1 MVLYSAD
8 IAAGTLDVKDIW
20 NAIAAVHK
28 RFAADLGSLAIPP
41 AIQDQVIKQ
50 VEASRQSWVRTSG
63 LSFERFIMNT
73 VNAAAKITAL
83 GVRLVTPSDLK
94 KLLDANGLHNDPG
107 DLLWVGA
114 LDESF
119 DLYVVQNAFGR
130 DFVVGCIQAKT
141 SIRDRVGRDQPFSQ
155 QAMAHHFWSVAVTLD
170 GDFLR
175 NPLFA
180 NMVNGMAG
188 TQYPQNGWH
197 GMYAMARTTNN
208 DRIYKVDESFSLLID
223 HLEAAVTKRMANA
236 GTFDFNLESIKQ
248 GHYEIIIPPSF
259 NFSSL
264 VNTEGTF
271 PRRLSQD

>member
-1 MVLYSAD
+1 MGYSVKWVTENLGITRDMLRYYEKEHLLPDKGMRNPTNKYRDYSEED
-8 IAAGTLDVKDIW
+8 IERIW
-20 NAIAAVHK
+20 GIKLLIGVGFTAKEIY
-28 RFAADLGSLAIPP
+28 SLIPP

-208 DRIYKVDESFSLLID
+208 DRIYKVLID

-236 GTFDFNLESIKQ
+236 GTFDSTWKA
-248 GHYEIIIPPSF
+248 
-259 NFSSL
+259 
-264 VNTEGTF
+264 
-271 PRRLSQD
+271 